1 MKNVGEE
8 KVHRTVVSSL
18 NDFRVNLEKKRNT
31 YFDICFSFALVWFV
45 L

>member
-18 NDFRVNLEKKRNT
+18 NDFRVNLEKKKEHI
-31 YFDICFSFALVWFV
+31 F
-45 L
+45 